1 MAGLLS
7 RPGFRAFW
15 LANLVSNLGTS
26 SFVLAI
32 TWLTVKQHGA
42 AGIASLAL
50 AYGLPQM
57 LLQLVGGTMSDR
69 FDRRHLFALTQSGLL
84 LMARNP
90 HSQRQLSLAFE
101 TRQIHK
107 HYVAVVHGQLQG
119 GTQGLIDLPLA
130 VDWPNRPLQKVD
142 PLRGKP
148 SQTRWQ
154 ILEQAQDKTRL
165 LLQPLSGRTHQLRVH
180 LQAIGHPIVGD
191 ALYGADAGPQAP
203 RLLLHA
209 SALMFTH
216 PLSGQSL
223 HIESP
228 PPF

>member
-1 MAGLLS
+1 MSCTQPGIEQRLIYLDEDLLVLDKPAGLLS
-7 RPGFRAFW
+7 VPGRGPDKQDCLSARVQARW
-15 LANLVSNLGTS
+15 PGA
-26 SFVLAI
+26 
-32 TWLTVKQHGA
+32 LTVHRLDMA
-42 AGIASLAL
+42 
-50 AYGLPQM
+50 
-57 LLQLVGGTMSDR
+57 T
-69 FDRRHLFALTQSGLL
+69 SGLL
-84 LMARNP
+84 LMARNL

-119 GTQGLIDLPLA
+119 GRQGLIDLPLA

-142 PLRGKP
+142 LLRGKP

-191 ALYGADAGPQAP
+191 TLYGADAGPQAL

>member
-1 MAGLLS
+1 MSCTQPGIEQRLIYLDEDLLVLDKPAGLLS
-7 RPGFRAFW
+7 VPGRGPDKQDCLSARVQARW
-15 LANLVSNLGTS
+15 PGA
-26 SFVLAI
+26 
-32 TWLTVKQHGA
+32 LTVHRLDMA
-42 AGIASLAL
+42 
-50 AYGLPQM
+50 
-57 LLQLVGGTMSDR
+57 T
-69 FDRRHLFALTQSGLL
+69 SGLL

-130 VDWPNRPLQKVD
+130 VDWPSRPLQKVD
-142 PLRGKP
+142 TLHGKP

-154 ILEQAQDKTRL
+154 ILEQGQDKTRL

-209 SALMFTH
+209 SALMFPH
-216 PLSGQSL
+216 PLSGQSM

>member
-1 MAGLLS
+1 MSCTQPGIEQRLIYLDEDLLVLDKPAGLLS
-7 RPGFRAFW
+7 VPGRGPDKQDCLSARVQARW
-15 LANLVSNLGTS
+15 PGA
-26 SFVLAI
+26 
-32 TWLTVKQHGA
+32 LTVHRLDMA
-42 AGIASLAL
+42 
-50 AYGLPQM
+50 
-57 LLQLVGGTMSDR
+57 T
-69 FDRRHLFALTQSGLL
+69 SGLL

-142 PLRGKP
+142 SLHGKP

-216 PLSGQSL
+216 PLSGQSM

>member
-1 MAGLLS
+1 MSCTQPGIEQRLIYLDEDLLVLDKPAGLLS
-7 RPGFRAFW
+7 VPGRGPNKQDCLSARVQARW
-15 LANLVSNLGTS
+15 PGA
-26 SFVLAI
+26 
-32 TWLTVKQHGA
+32 LTVHRLDMA
-42 AGIASLAL
+42 
-50 AYGLPQM
+50 
-57 LLQLVGGTMSDR
+57 T
-69 FDRRHLFALTQSGLL
+69 SGLL
-84 LMARNP
+84 LMARSP

-130 VDWPNRPLQKVD
+130 VDWPRRPLQKVD

-154 ILEQAQDKTRL
+154 ILEQTQNKTRL
-165 LLQPLSGRTHQLRVH
+165 LLRPLSGRTHQLRVH

-209 SALMFTH
+209 SALVFTH

>member
-1 MAGLLS
+1 MSCTQPGIEQRLIYLDEDLLVLVKPAGLLS
-7 RPGFRAFW
+7 VPGRGPDKQDCLSARVQARW
-15 LANLVSNLGTS
+15 PGA
-26 SFVLAI
+26 
-32 TWLTVKQHGA
+32 LTVHRLDMA
-42 AGIASLAL
+42 
-50 AYGLPQM
+50 
-57 LLQLVGGTMSDR
+57 T
-69 FDRRHLFALTQSGLL
+69 SGLL

>member
-1 MAGLLS
+1 MSCTQPGIEQRLIYLDEDLLVLDKPAGLLS
-7 RPGFRAFW
+7 VPGRGPDKQDCLSARVQARW
-15 LANLVSNLGTS
+15 PGA
-26 SFVLAI
+26 
-32 TWLTVKQHGA
+32 LTVHRLDMA
-42 AGIASLAL
+42 
-50 AYGLPQM
+50 
-57 LLQLVGGTMSDR
+57 T
-69 FDRRHLFALTQSGLL
+69 SGLL

-90 HSQRQLSLAFE
+90 RSQRQLSLAFE

-142 PLRGKP
+142 SLRGKP

-216 PLSGQSL
+216 PLSGQSMR
-223 HIESP
+223 IDSP